1 MSKRDKAARPKF
13 NTQTTDLTDADLDAY
28 LAAHTPPRPG
38 ERWLLG
44 MGLGSVEQPVE
55 VVEIGGER
63 YFAWQDGTIPTLE
76 RVADRDPSTYRRAE
90 S

>member
-1 MSKRDKAARPKF
+1 MTYFKAVRA
-13 NTQTTDLTDADLDAY
+13 LASY
-28 LAAHTPPRPG
+28 LAAHTPPAQPQPG

-44 MGLGSVEQPVE
+44 MDLGSVEQPVE

-63 YFAWQDGTIPTLE
+63 YFAWHDGTTPALE
-76 RVADRDPSTYRRAE
+76 RVADRHPSAYRRAE